1 MRHLDDAF
9 KKPITR
15 LQIMQKVLLWYCVCY
30 VNIVLSMYNLLE
42 YSDNYSMPSGRL
54 WNYYRE
60 EINDD

>member
-1 MRHLDDAF
+1 MRYLDDAF

-30 VNIVLSMYNLLE
+30 VNIVLPMYNLLE